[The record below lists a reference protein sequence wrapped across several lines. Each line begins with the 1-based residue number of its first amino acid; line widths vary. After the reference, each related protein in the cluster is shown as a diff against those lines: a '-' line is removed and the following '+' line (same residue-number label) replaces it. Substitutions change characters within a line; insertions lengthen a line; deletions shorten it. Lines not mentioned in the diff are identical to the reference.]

1 MAFTTALTKHVSFSS
16 RFLRD
21 TGYIDGVWT
30 AGDATRTFDVLNP
43 ATGEVL
49 ASLPDMGAAETR
61 DAITAAHVAQPA
73 WAARPA
79 KERAAILRKW
89 HELMVANADEL
100 AAILTAE
107 MGKPFAEARGE
118 ILYAAAYVEWYAEE
132 AKRIYGET
140 IPAPRMTSA

>member
-30 AGDATRTFDVLNP
+30 AGGATRTFDVLNP

-49 ASLPDMGAAETR
+49 ASLPDMGATETR
-61 DAITAAHVAQPA
+61 DAITAAHAAQPA

-89 HELMVANADEL
+89 HDLMVANADEL
-100 AAILTAE
+100 AAILT
-107 MGKPFAEARGE
+107 
-118 ILYAAAYVEWYAEE
+118 
-132 AKRIYGET
+132 
-140 IPAPRMTSA
+140 